1 MKKIYKIMYILLIIS
16 CVFMITCESN
26 ATGFWNKAKDWID
39 TGVAAQNESTMNV
52 SGTTIDS
59 TAKQKFQYLIDFLW
73 GIGLLTIFIC
83 TIILGIKY
91 MFVPPGEKSKV
102 IQATTPYIIGVVIIF
117 GAVTIWKL
125 VIDVLNGSL

>member
-1 MKKIYKIMYILLIIS
+1 MKKIYKTIYVLLIIF
-16 CVFMITCESN
+16 CIFIITCESH
-26 ATGFWNKAKDWID
+26 ATGFWSIAKDWIN
-39 TGVAAQNESTMNV
+39 TGMEGKSESALE
-52 SGTTIDS
+52 SGKAMETIS
-59 TAKQKFQYLIDFLW
+59 KRNFSKLIDFLW

-91 MFVPPGEKSKV
+91 MFVPPGEKSRIK
-102 IQATTPYIIGVVIIF
+102 QATTPYVIGVVIIF